1 MSPNRQN
8 NHSGNSSKREI
19 LQITGRVL
27 YKAFSYF
34 LNTLLT
40 LMLIGLICVLI
51 VGAVFALYIKNYVD
65 TDIDTSMLSTSG
77 KDSTTR
83 IYYMD
88 YSDRE
93 NRIGTP
99 VEIEDQRI
107 YSSDNSIWVP
117 YSKMPKNLIDAVVAT
132 EDKRFFSHNGVDW
145 ITTVK
150 AMSNYFIGYKSTFGA
165 STITQQLIKNLTDE
179 DEVKIERKVR
189 EIFRA
194 LSLEKQLSK
203 QEILE
208 MYLNIVYF
216 GNNCY
221 GVQAAANTYFGK
233 DISELDLVE
242 CASLV
247 AILKNPSSYEPRYHL
262 DRNDKRR
269 KDEVLYTMWQQGILT
284 QEEFDTAYDTELKV
298 LSAGEADSDTSGN
311 NVFSWYT
318 EAVFNSVRDDL
329 MEKYGYSRYVASTS
343 IYTGG
348 LRIYTL
354 MDPEVQNVLEEI
366 YEANSPDVFLATSEA
381 LQPESSM
388 VVIDPYTGDVL
399 GLVGGRGN
407 KTQNRILNRATG
419 SKRPPGSSIKPIS
432 VYAPALEQGIINY
445 GSIVNDSP
453 ITLPT
458 GEIWPKNL
466 PHSWEGNIT
475 LTRAIA
481 TSKNTTAVRI
491 LQELTPQASFNFL
504 KDKLHVTSLV
514 ESNETEDGR
523 IVSDI
528 NLAPLALG
536 QLSYGISLEELTAAY
551 TIFPNLGIYS
561 KPRLYATVTDSN
573 GNNILNNE
581 EDQEIVISEQTASVM
596 TKLLTSV
603 TQHRNNG
610 GYGTANHM
618 DLTLKVDVAGKTGT
632 STADFDRWFVGYT
645 PYYLA
650 GVWVGYDNNIA
661 LSSFV
666 SNPASNIWDVVMT
679 RLHDK
684 YIREAEENGTALRK
698 FNLSPGLREIRCCTE
713 SGLPATDLCPEASV
727 FYFAAGSEP
736 TQSCNIHVAK
746 NADDTTEP

>member
-1 MSPNRQN
+1 MNARDVL
-8 NHSGNSSKREI
+8 RVA
-19 LQITGRVL
+19 GRVL
-27 YKAFSYF
+27 YKAFSYL
-34 LNTLLT
+34 LNTVLT
-40 LMLIGLICVLI
+40 VMLIGLICALI
-51 VGAVFALYIKNYVD
+51 IGAVFALYIKNYVD
-65 TDIDTSMLSTSG
+65 TDIDASILSTSG
-77 KDSTTR
+77 TDSTTR

-88 YSDRE
+88 YTDRE
-93 NRIGTP
+93 NRVGTA

-107 YSSDNSIWVP
+107 YSSDNSIWVS
-117 YSKMPKNLIDAVVAT
+117 YSQMPKDLIDAIVAV
-132 EDKRFFSHNGVDW
+132 EDHRFFSHNGVDW

-203 QEILE
+203 PEILE

-233 DISELDLVE
+233 DVSELDLVE
-242 CASLV
+242 CAGLV
-247 AILKNPSSYEPRYHL
+247 AILKNPSYYEPRYHL
-262 DRNDKRR
+262 EMNDERR
-269 KDEVLYTMWQQGILT
+269 RDQVLYTMWEQGIIS
-284 QEEFDTAYDTELKV
+284 QEEFDEAYDTELKV
-298 LSAGEADSDTSGN
+298 LQVDESDSEKSGN

-329 MEKYGYSRYVASTS
+329 MEKYGYSKYVASTS

-354 MDPEVQNVLEEI
+354 MDPEVQGVLEEI
-366 YEANSPDVFLATSEA
+366 YEENSSDVFLATSEA

-388 VVIDPYTGDVL
+388 VVMDPYTGDVL
-399 GLVGGRGN
+399 GLVGGRGK

-445 GSIVNDSP
+445 GSVVNDSP

-466 PHSWEGNIT
+466 PHVWEGNIS
-475 LTRAIA
+475 LARAIA

-491 LQELTPQASFNFL
+491 LQELTPQESFNFL
-504 KDKLHVTSLV
+504 KNKLHVTSLV

-536 QLSYGISLEELTAAY
+536 QLSYGISVEELTAAY

-561 KPRLYATVTDSN
+561 KPRLYTRVTDSK
-573 GNNILNNE
+573 GTNILNNE
-581 EDQEIVISEQTASVM
+581 SEQEIVISEQTASIM
-596 TKLLTSV
+596 TKLLMEV
-603 TQHRNNG
+603 TKYQG
-610 GYGTANHM
+610 GGTANRM
-618 DLTLKVDVAGKTGT
+618 QFTTKVDTAGKTGT

-661 LSSFV
+661 LSSFA
-666 SNPASNIWDVVMT
+666 SNPASNIWEVVMT

-684 YIREAEENGTALRK
+684 YLRAAEENGAELRK
-698 FNLSPGLREIRCCTE
+698 FNLSPGVREIRCCTQ
-713 SGLPATDLCPEASV
+713 SGLPATEFCPETSV
-727 FYFAAGSEP
+727 FYFAAGEEP
-736 TQSCNIHVAK
+736 IQSCHLHYASG
-746 NADDTTEP
+746 DDDSGGTESTD